1 MHFGG
6 PLQVTVLE
14 VRDRLGGRVHTH
26 TLTAPDGQSAQV
38 LNCRLLA
45 SSGNRAL
52 TCALQQPEIVCCAA
66 TYTAVAGRTFTCHL
80 RCHAIRSRQQA
91 YECDPFSDPFV
102 R

>member
-52 TCALQQPEIVCCAA
+52 TYALQQPVTGCCAA
-66 TYTAVAGRTFTCHL
+66 MYTVRAVLTFTSCL
-80 RCHAIRSRQQA
+80 SCHAVM
-91 YECDPFSDPFV
+91 P
-102 R
+102 